1 MFSGPGW
8 KETVLSTIFALHQSQ
23 QAAVE
28 HEEGSWLNFAVSE
41 IREVYLVKGNT
52 MKMRSLKLKDLTAA
66 VNRRRG
72 AEMVGYFRTRG
83 VATWDKTT
91 CWLRPVWSDGYR
103 FFFFFFFAYSAVTV
117 HPHIHRFIH
126 SAVKAYLVILS
137 PHLFWFSTHWL
148 QPSWLACTAVLHQQQ
163 TICNTFALEKEFCI
177 FSLKQIRV
185 MSFQVWLQLF
195 FFLISVQLWKVN
207 NFICLIHILQLEDAL
222 ENQVLFSAAFHVAES
237 IEVLYAAAVILL
249 CFKCHVCFCW
259 SGTRSRLCDYGLVNC
274 GTCFIFYHPTV
285 KPLY

>member
-195 FFLISVQLWKVN
+195 FFL
-207 NFICLIHILQLEDAL
+207 NFSPAL
-222 ENQVLFSAAFHVAES
+222 KS
-237 IEVLYAAAVILL
+237 
-249 CFKCHVCFCW
+249 K
-259 SGTRSRLCDYGLVNC
+259 
-274 GTCFIFYHPTV
+274 
-285 KPLY
+285 